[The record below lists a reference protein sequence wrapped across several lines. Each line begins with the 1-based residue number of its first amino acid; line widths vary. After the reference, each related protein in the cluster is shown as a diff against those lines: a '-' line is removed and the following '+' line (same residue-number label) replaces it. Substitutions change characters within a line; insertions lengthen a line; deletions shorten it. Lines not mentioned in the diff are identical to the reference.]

1 MDDSPTANELV
12 SKSRV
17 PVRQADRMKVLIMC
31 VCVFFFFGGEGGG
44 VWVVVER
51 AWDYIGPGGR
61 RCFLRSESFFGI
73 LFS

>member
-1 MDDSPTANELV
+1 MDDSPTANKLV

-17 PVRQADRMKVLIMC
+17 PVRQADRMKELILC
-31 VCVFFFFGGEGGG
+31 VCVLFVGG

-61 RCFLRSESFFGI
+61 RCFLRSESLFGI